1 MADLVVRDLH
11 KTLGQAHV
19 LRGVSMAAE
28 RGRIV
33 ALLGPS
39 GCGKTTVLRSL
50 AGLERPERGRIEIG
64 GQVAFDAT
72 DGTWVPPEKRGIGFV
87 FQSYALW
94 PHRTVFENV
103 AFGLRLRGAG
113 KADIEAR
120 VGRTLQQLGLAH
132 LRERY
137 PDQLSGGQQQRVAIC
152 RALVYEP
159 SVLLLDEPL
168 SNLDAKLRE
177 EARFWIRQLILELG
191 ICAVIV
197 THDQGEALSV
207 ADRVLLMRSGV
218 VVQDGSPGELYEE
231 PADLYVAEFLGTNVL
246 FHGTLGADGTI
257 EGPDWRL
264 PGTPREPLAPGQAV
278 VGVLRAE
285 RVGLSDEPGEGRL
298 AAEVEACLYLGDH
311 WEYRLAHHSLKL
323 RARGSARVAQG
334 SRLWLSLPRAHL
346 WLFADPARKD
356 ALRPAA

>member
-1 MADLVVRDLH
+1 MADLVVHDLH
-11 KTLGQAHV
+11 KTLGQAHI

-39 GCGKTTVLRSL
+39 GCGKTTLLRSL
-50 AGLERPERGRIEIG
+50 AGLERPEAGRIEIG
-64 GQVAFDAT
+64 GSAAFDAA

-103 AFGLRLRGAG
+103 AFGLKLRGTS
-113 KADIEAR
+113 KADMESR
-120 VGRTLQQLGLAH
+120 VAKTLQQLGLAH
-132 LRERY
+132 LRDRY

-177 EARFWIRQLILELG
+177 EARFWIRQLILDLG

-207 ADRVLLMRSGV
+207 ADRVLLMRTGV
-218 VVQDGSPGELYEE
+218 VVQDGSPTQLYEE
-231 PADLYVAEFLGTNVL
+231 PADLYAAEFLGTNIL
-246 FHGTLGADGTI
+246 FRGTAGADGMI

-264 PGTPREPLAPGQAV
+264 PGAPRQLLAPGQAV

-285 RVGLSDEPGEGRL
+285 RVGLHEQAGPDRL
-298 AAEVEACLYLGDH
+298 SADVEACLYLGDH

-323 RARGSARVAQG
+323 RARGAVPVAPG
-334 SRLWLSLPRAHL
+334 SRLWLSLPPAHL
-346 WLFADPARKD
+346 WLFADPEKAGTPSQ
-356 ALRPAA
+356 PA